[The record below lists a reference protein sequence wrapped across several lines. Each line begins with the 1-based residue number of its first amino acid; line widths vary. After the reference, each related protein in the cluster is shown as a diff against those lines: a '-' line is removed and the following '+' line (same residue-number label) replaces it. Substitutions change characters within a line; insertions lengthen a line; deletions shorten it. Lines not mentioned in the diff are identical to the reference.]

1 MVDTQ
6 ILTWPV
12 GFSLTHDYLEG
23 LEDSSHSLDMK
34 PITPVDYTILDYEH
48 VHIKP
53 QHHQPI
59 HSSTQP
65 QHHQQSH
72 SSTQPQD
79 YQQSHS
85 STQPQHHQPIHS
97 STQPQDYQQ
106 SHSSTQPQHH
116 QPIHSSTQ
124 PQHHQPIHSSTQPQH
139 HQPLHSSTQ
148 PQHHNSSSTQAQYYE
163 LSPSS
168 SPTLDQHFTHMEYM
182 YNHNLKRQNGHG
194 MHGCIKLEPESPPQ
208 FPDSSLL
215 YNKDDTTA
223 SILNIECR
231 VCGDKA
237 SGFHYGVHAC
247 EGCKG
252 FFRRTI
258 RLKLVYD
265 HCDLQCRIHKKTR
278 NKCQYCR
285 FQKCLMVG
293 MSHNA
298 IRFGRMPQAE
308 KEKLLAEF
316 STDMDSMH
324 PDAVDLRSLA
334 KLLLESYLKY
344 FPLTKAKARAIL
356 SGKNG
361 DNAPFVIHDMK
372 SLHEGE
378 QFINSRQT
386 GVHVLQDTRYEDRCL
401 REIGGGLA
409 GGVGLPTEE
418 VQLRFFYSCQSRSA
432 EAVREVTEFAK
443 SIPGFVGLDLNDQV
457 TLLKYGVIEVLIIM
471 WAPLMNKDGTL
482 ISYGQVFMT
491 REFLKSLRKP
501 FCDMM
506 EPKFEFSVKFNSL
519 ELDDSDMALFLAVII
534 LSGDR
539 PGLLNVKPI
548 EDLQETVLHS
558 LELQLKLNHPES
570 LQLFAKVLQKMT
582 DLRQIVTDHVH
593 LIQLLKKTEVD
604 LCLHPL
610 MQEIMKDLY

>member
-6 ILTWPV
+6 MPAWPMT
-12 GFSLTHDYLEG
+12 FG
-23 LEDSSHSLDMK
+23 LNPVDLADLDDSSHSFDMK
-34 PITPVDYTILDYEH
+34 PFTTLDYASLNDLGYETS
-48 VHIKP
+48 P
-53 QHHQPI
+53 HQ
-59 HSSTQP
+59 SE
-65 QHHQQSH
+65 
-72 SSTQPQD
+72 D
-79 YQQSHS
+79 NARV
-85 STQPQHHQPIHS
+85 
-97 STQPQDYQQ
+97 DC
-106 SHSSTQPQHH
+106 
-116 QPIHSSTQ
+116 
-124 PQHHQPIHSSTQPQH
+124 
-139 HQPLHSSTQ
+139 
-148 PQHHNSSSTQAQYYE
+148 
-163 LSPSS
+163 
-168 SPTLDQHFTHMEYM
+168 M
-182 YNHNLKRQNGHG
+182 YNYKAQENQSAV
-194 MHGCIKLEPESPPQ
+194 KLEPVSPPQ
-208 FPDSSLL
+208 FSDGIAYSKLHEDPSSA
-215 YNKDDTTA
+215 T
-223 SILNIECR
+223 LNIECR

-265 HCDLQCRIHKKTR
+265 RCDLRCRIHKKSR

-316 STDMDSMH
+316 SNDMDHLH
-324 PDAVDLRSLA
+324 PESADLRALA
-334 KLLLESYLKY
+334 KHLYESYLKY

-356 SGKNG
+356 SGKTSG
-361 DNAPFVIHDMK
+361 SAPFVIHDMK
-372 SLHEGE
+372 SLTEGE
-378 QFINSRQT
+378 QFINCRQMPVMEQRSEF
-386 GVHVLQDTRYEDRCL
+386 GHVQES
-401 REIGGGLA
+401 A
-409 GGVGLPTEE
+409 SE
-418 VQLRFFYSCQSRSA
+418 VELRFFHRWQYRSA

-443 SIPGFVGLDLNDQV
+443 SIPGFVSLDLNDQV

-471 WAPLMNKDGTL
+471 TASLMNKDGML
-482 ISYGQVFMT
+482 ISYGQIFMT

-501 FCDMM
+501 FCEMM
-506 EPKFEFSVKFNSL
+506 EPKFEFAIKFNML

-548 EDLQETVLHS
+548 EDLQETVLQT
-558 LELQLKLNHPES
+558 LELQLKMNHPDS

-582 DLRQIVTDHVH
+582 DLRQLVNDHVH

-604 LCLHPL
+604 MCLHPL
-610 MQEIMKDLY
+610 LQEIMKDLY